1 MAEFDD
7 ALNRD
12 TIDALETSQLGGR
25 GVSSGTASDRSMV
38 VLV

>member
-7 ALNRD
+7 VLNRN
-12 TIDALETSQLGGR
+12 TIDALELSQFAGR